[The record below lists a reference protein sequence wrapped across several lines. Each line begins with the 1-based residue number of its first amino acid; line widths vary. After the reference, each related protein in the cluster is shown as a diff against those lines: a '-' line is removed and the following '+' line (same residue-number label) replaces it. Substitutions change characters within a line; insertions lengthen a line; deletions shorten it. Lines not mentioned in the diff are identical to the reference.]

1 MDALN
6 SLTDIPK
13 DNITAYVI
21 WGVIIIIAIAFVT
34 LFFGF
39 KQVLK
44 GEKISKVNKGMLP
57 FVKWPLLFASA
68 GFNVFFT
75 YYVFLPSGLA
85 IAAGTAG
92 VMGGVNLAE
101 AYLVRLI
108 IATWRHNLN
117 VIFKLALAFTIPVF
131 LYSLMAAGSSFSTMM
146 NKNKDTHVASQLQVD
161 AAKDKILLA
170 EAKVKQAEISTAQDV
185 QVINALNTAPVRNT
199 YGVAVNFSDVSTSCF
214 QQGYYAQHYPAL
226 CAQYQRALNGG
237 NTLSSVASAKSA
249 ALQESAEQKLAMATI
264 IKDRPPEILP
274 VLLGFS
280 LGIAAVGF
288 IVSLALES
296 AIVGVG
302 FFEELFIKPTPLPAL
317 VKFSDKDID
326 WETEDSDKTLRVD
339 VSPSPGTVG
348 IVDASDGENGQPF
361 SVSSLPPASKVAEP
375 SVPKIAEPSVSKA
388 AKPSVSGVEP
398 SAEGEK
404 KHYSEWL
411 ELVKTKQERP
421 TVKPTTRWISKHN
434 VDNCLVPDGIK
445 GIESKAYEWL
455 AAAVKDR
462 VIKDNP
468 VKGAGRPRY
477 VLCDE

>member
-6 SLTDIPK
+6 SLTTIPK
-13 DNITAYVI
+13 DNLTAYVI
-21 WGVIIIIAIAFVT
+21 WGVIIVIAIAFIT

-44 GEKISKVNKGMLP
+44 GEKISKINKGMLP

-170 EAKVKQAEISTAQDV
+170 EAKVKQAEISNAQDV
-185 QVINALNTAPVRNT
+185 QVINSLSTAPVRNT
-199 YGVAVNFSDVSTSCF
+199 YGVSVNFSDISTSCLR
-214 QQGYYAQHYPAL
+214 QGYYAQQYPAL

-264 IKDRPPEILP
+264 IKERPPEILP

-317 VKFSDKDID
+317 VKFADKDID
-326 WETEDSDKTLRVD
+326 WETQDLDKTLRVD

-348 IVDASDGENGQPF
+348 IVDTSGDDGQPF
-361 SVSSLPPASKVAEP
+361 SVSPMSPASVANVAEP
-375 SVPKIAEPSVSKA
+375 SVSNAVK
-388 AKPSVSGVEP
+388 P
-398 SAEGEK
+398 SAEGDK
-404 KHYSEWL
+404 KYYLEWL
-411 ELVKTKQERP
+411 ELVRTKQEKP

-434 VDNCLVPDGIK
+434 IDNCLVPDGIK

-455 AAAVKDR
+455 SEAVKDH

-468 VKGAGRPRY
+468 MKGAGRPRY

>member
-6 SLTDIPK
+6 SLTTIPK
-13 DNITAYVI
+13 DNLTAYVI
-21 WGVIIIIAIAFVT
+21 WGVIIVIAIAFIT

-44 GEKISKVNKGMLP
+44 GEKISKINKGMLP

-185 QVINALNTAPVRNT
+185 QVINALSTAPVRNT
-199 YGVAVNFSDVSTSCF
+199 YGVSVNFSDISTSCLR
-214 QQGYYAQHYPAL
+214 QGYYAQQYPAL

-264 IKDRPPEILP
+264 IKERPPEILP

-317 VKFSDKDID
+317 VKFADKDID
-326 WETEDSDKTLRVD
+326 WETQDSGKTLRVD

-348 IVDASDGENGQPF
+348 IVDASGDDEGQPF
-361 SVSSLPPASKVAEP
+361 SVSPMPPASVYNVSEP
-375 SVPKIAEPSVSKA
+375 SVPDAV
-388 AKPSVSGVEP
+388 KPSAGEVEP
-398 SAEGEK
+398 SAEGDK
-404 KHYSEWL
+404 KYYLEWL

-455 AAAVKDR
+455 AEAVKDR

-477 VLCDE
+477 VLCDEYRA